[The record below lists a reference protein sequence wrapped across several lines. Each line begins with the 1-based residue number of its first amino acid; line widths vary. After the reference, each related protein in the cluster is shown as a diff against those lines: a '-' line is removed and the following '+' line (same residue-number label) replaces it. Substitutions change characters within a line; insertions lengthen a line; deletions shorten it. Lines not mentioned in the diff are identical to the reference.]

1 MVVKNISIAVPLLSD
16 ISGLLFHVPLNE
28 VKSFNFMSFI
38 IYRKNLVAS
47 WLLAPLMLASVA
59 ACTDAQDQNQTSAFN
74 ASNSMYSLLVFSK
87 TTGYRHESIEAG
99 IEALK
104 KLGAEHELSLTF
116 TESSEY
122 VGSDSLFRYDAI
134 LFLNTTGTLF
144 TDDERSYVKRFIQ
157 SGGGY
162 VGVHSAADTEYD
174 WPWYEG
180 LVGAYFDNHP
190 NNPNVR
196 DALIMVSDTDHPA
209 LNGLPER
216 WERADEWYNYR
227 SFNENLQ
234 ILMKLDTNS
243 YEGSDHPGNHPISW
257 YREYD
262 GGRSFYTGLGHT
274 EESYSDTLFLN
285 HLMGGILYALGAD
298 GSIENN
304 P

>member
-1 MVVKNISIAVPLLSD
+1 MASLAGSYDMKEKNPT
-16 ISGLLFHVPLNE
+16 
-28 VKSFNFMSFI
+28 
-38 IYRKNLVAS
+38 
-47 WLLAPLMLASVA
+47 SVY
-59 ACTDAQDQNQTSAFN
+59 NP
-74 ASNSMYSLLVFSK
+74 SNSTHSLLVFSK
-87 TTGYRHESIEAG
+87 TTGFRHESIEAG

-104 KLGAEHELSLTF
+104 KLGPRHELSLKF
-116 TESSEY
+116 TESSGY
-122 VGSDSLFRYDAI
+122 VGSDSLFTHDAI

-144 TDDERSYVKRFIQ
+144 TDKERSYLKRFIQ
-157 SGGGY
+157 AGGGF

-196 DALIMVSDTDHPA
+196 EAAIMVSDEDHPA
-209 LNGLPER
+209 LNGLPQR
-216 WERADEWYNYR
+216 WEREDEWYNYR
-227 SFNENLQ
+227 SFKESLQ
-234 ILMKLDTNS
+234 ILLKLDTDS
-243 YEGSDHPGNHPISW
+243 YEGSDHPGNHPIAW

-274 EESYSDTLFLN
+274 EESYSDPLFLN

-298 GSIENN
+298 GPVGNN